1 MLGEFI
7 LLKNV
12 QQENN
17 KISNKI
23 AIHYRI
29 FGHVELNISKMKT
42 YILYNYH
49 VLWSDFMLRI
59 L

>member
-17 KISNKI
+17 KINNKI

-29 FGHVELNISKMKT
+29 FDHVELKISKMTTIK
-42 YILYNYH
+42 
-49 VLWSDFMLRI
+49 
-59 L
+59 